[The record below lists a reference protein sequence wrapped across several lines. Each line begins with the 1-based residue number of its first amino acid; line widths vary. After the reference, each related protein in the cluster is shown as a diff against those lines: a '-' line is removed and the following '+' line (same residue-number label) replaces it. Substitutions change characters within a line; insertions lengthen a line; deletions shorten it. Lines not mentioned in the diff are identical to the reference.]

1 MATTPPAAPASAAAG
16 TGRRSPITRA
26 EGERRMIAAATALL
40 SEGPFSSVGVRA
52 IAARADVNQ
61 GFVHTWFGSRN
72 GLYLRVVMECFS
84 AMLARMQAQPA
95 EAIALDPLN
104 LQAQSLSF
112 WRWPEAPQS
121 GAAIYLVMDRPA
133 ASGASLLLYVGETS
147 AAERRWKG
155 EHDCKRYLDAYAEAL
170 QRADLPLTLSIRFWL
185 EVPQQTR
192 PRRDLEQALIRRW
205 LPPFNK
211 ETRGRW
217 ATPFTAPPD

>member
-1 MATTPPAAPASAAAG
+1 MTPAQTRQGDLFANDTHLDDSSGAGPLPPPLLRHQLLVWQERLAAHQEPLLGGGGASPSAQGDLFA
-16 TGRRSPITRA
+16 A
-26 EGERRMIAAATALL
+26 EGDTGAT
-40 SEGPFSSVGVRA
+40 S
-52 IAARADVNQ
+52 Q
-61 GFVHTWFGSRN
+61 
-72 GLYLRVVMECFS
+72 
-84 AMLARMQAQPA
+84 
-95 EAIALDPLN
+95 AIALDPLN

-133 ASGASLLLYVGETS
+133 ASGASLLLYVGETA

-217 ATPFTAPPD
+217 ATPFTAPSD